1 MSCSLKNGVFLVK
14 LNFYFCEEEKLK
26 ILVLN
31 CGSSSVKYQFI
42 DVEKEKAL
50 AKGLVERIGLD
61 GSRLKHRDFNNE
73 FIIEEQINDHQEAI
87 NLLLKVLTDS
97 EKGIIKDIRE
107 IEAVGH
113 RVVHGGEFFTES
125 TLITDEVLKSIEA
138 CIPLAPLHNPANLM
152 GIEAAKKILPDIPHV
167 AVFDTS
173 FHQTM
178 PPVSYLYAIPYK
190 YYRENKIRRYG
201 FHGTSHRFVS
211 QKACEFLGV
220 DKEKVKIITLHL
232 GNGASASAIKHGKSI
247 DTSMGFTPLEGLVM
261 GTRSGDI
268 DPAIPMF
275 LMREFRLSPEQVDSI
290 LNKKSGM
297 LGLTEKSSDLRD
309 IEKLA
314 SEGDEL
320 AKIAIEIY
328 AYRIRKY
335 IGMYLAVL
343 EGADIIVFTA
353 GVGENSWLIREKT
366 LKGFNWAGIEI
377 DPQKNRELVGGK
389 IGLISKES
397 SKVKVLVIPTNE
409 ELLIAK
415 DTREIVL
422 KEGVKNG

>member
-1 MSCSLKNGVFLVK
+1 M
-14 LNFYFCEEEKLK
+14 K

-61 GSRLKHRDFNNE
+61 GSRLKHKDLNNE
-73 FIIEEQINDHQEAI
+73 FVIEEQINDHQEAI

-97 EKGIIKDIRE
+97 EKGIIKDIKE

-113 RVVHGGEFFTES
+113 RVVHGGEYFTES
-125 TLITDEVLKSIEA
+125 TLITEEVLKSIEE

-178 PPVSYLYAIPYK
+178 PPRSYLYAIPYN

-201 FHGTSHRFVS
+201 FHGTSHRYVS
-211 QKACEFLGV
+211 KKACEFLGV
-220 DKEKVKIITLHL
+220 DYEKVKIITLHL
-232 GNGASASAIKHGKSI
+232 GNGASAAAIKYGKSI
-247 DTSMGFTPLEGLVM
+247 DTSMGFTPLEGLIM
-261 GTRSGDI
+261 GTRSGDV
-268 DPAIPMF
+268 DPAIPLF
-275 LMREFRLSPEQVDSI
+275 LMREFRLSPEQVDNI
-290 LNKKSGM
+290 LNKKSGV
-297 LGLTEKSSDLRD
+297 LGLSEKSSDLRD
-309 IEKLA
+309 IEELA
-314 SEGDEL
+314 KQGDEL
-320 AKIAIEIY
+320 SKIALEIY
-328 AYRIRKY
+328 SYRIKKY
-335 IGMYLAVL
+335 IGMYMASL
-343 EGADIIVFTA
+343 GGTDIIVFTA
-353 GVGENSWLIREKT
+353 GVGENSWIVREKS
-366 LKGFNWAGIEI
+366 LDGFEWAGILLDKE
-377 DPQKNRELVGGK
+377 KNKETFGGK
-389 IGLISKES
+389 IGLISKDDS
-397 SKVKVLVIPTNE
+397 RVKVLVVPTNE

-422 KEGVKNG
+422 KGKE